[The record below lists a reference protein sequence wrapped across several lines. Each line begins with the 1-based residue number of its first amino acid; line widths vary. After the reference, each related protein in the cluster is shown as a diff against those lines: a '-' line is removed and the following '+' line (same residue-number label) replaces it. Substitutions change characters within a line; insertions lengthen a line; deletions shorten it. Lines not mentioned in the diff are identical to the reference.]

1 MTSEITR
8 YSEISRSHTIL
19 IDGFNE
25 HTNRLSLVERL
36 DFFPVYVVKSR
47 FRFKTDDYVRYF
59 LNGSD
64 AFKHW
69 SELQGEKEYLF

>member
-1 MTSEITR
+1 MKSDIKR

-25 HTNRLSLVERL
+25 HTNRLSLVERV
-36 DFFPVYVVKSR
+36 DFLPVYVVKSR
-47 FRFKTDDYVRYF
+47 IRFKTDDYERYF

-69 SELQGEKEYLF
+69 SELQGEKVYLF